1 MTSGRRMQW
10 VCGAATVWSIACL
23 CGGAAVLGDPLP
35 EVHASRSGSPE
46 AQDVARPA
54 RPGDQ
59 VQESSKLH
67 PALLRRFGKTDA
79 NRVVKA
85 WVLFT
90 DKRIATDEEYRTAIR
105 DVAAKYNR
113 RAIQRRRNR
122 RTRVGLFDEQ
132 DLPVAQ
138 AYLDSVAATGAQL
151 RVVSTWLNGVS
162 VLGTRDQLQ
171 RIARLPE
178 VRIVQ
183 PVRRGRKIL
192 PVKVEPAALDA
203 DRNSG
208 TGSVASAISYGRS
221 LAQIDQMN
229 LIALH
234 DQGFTGAG
242 VVIGVLDT
250 GFERSH
256 DAFNEPTH
264 PLNVIAEWDF
274 VDGDP
279 DTSIEPGDPS
289 GQHNHGTWILG
300 TLGAYLPGELVG
312 AAFDASFILCK
323 TEDTTGE
330 YPAEEDN
337 YVGGLEFI
345 EANGGDVAT
354 SSLGYIDWYIQAD
367 LDGLTA
373 VTTVAVNIATANG
386 LICLNAAGNGGH
398 DSNAATSHLIAPAD
412 ALQVLTC
419 GAVTSTGTIAS
430 FSSDGPTADG
440 RVKPEL
446 LARGVSTQTVS
457 SSSSTNYS
465 SVSGTSLSTPLLAG
479 AVACIVQAHPTWTV
493 DAMRT
498 QLFETASYYAVFGTF
513 EPTYVLGYGIIDAA
527 AASLPPDC
535 NENGI
540 DDAVDIAGEVSPDT
554 NGNGVPD
561 ECECPAP
568 EPPATEQPHVKKI
581 RYLSIVPGNPGLTT
595 ALRVTPTSL
604 VFPYNSLAGENLW
617 VGSPFEV
624 TENSGRGRPEEAPG
638 YPTAWIA
645 TLQCEPYYTDWS
657 AYPTVQVT
665 GNWLLPG
672 STYDVQAVDVA
683 CRADLEVV
691 FSNALTIASSRWGDL
706 VGNCETVP
714 CTAPDGG
721 IAVTTDVTA
730 VLNKFKN
737 LVGAPIKAR
746 SDLDPATPDQ
756 RINISDVT
764 FCLGAF
770 RGEVYEMAAPEP
782 CP

>member
-1 MTSGRRMQW
+1 MASDRQRRW
-10 VCGAATVWSIACL
+10 GCGAAMAWSIACL
-23 CGGAAVLGDPLP
+23 CGGGAVLGDPLP
-35 EVHASRSGSPE
+35 DVHVSRSESPE
-46 AQDVARPA
+46 AQDMTGVALS
-54 RPGDQ
+54 GDH
-59 VQESSKLH
+59 VKAASKLH
-67 PALLRRFGKTDA
+67 PALVRRLGRTDA
-79 NRVVKA
+79 DRVVKA

-90 DKRIATDEEYRTAIR
+90 DKGIATDEEYRAAIR

-122 RTRVGLFDEQ
+122 RTRAGLFDEQ

-138 AYLDSVAATGAQL
+138 AYLESVAATGVQM
-151 RVVSTWLNGVS
+151 RVVSVWLNAVS
-162 VLGTRDQLQ
+162 VLGTRDQLE
-171 RIARLPE
+171 RIAQLPE

-192 PVKVEPAALDA
+192 PVKVEPVALESIQNN
-203 DRNSG
+203 R
-208 TGSVASAISYGRS
+208 TGSVAGGVSYGLS
-221 LAQIDQMN
+221 LAQLDQMN

-264 PLNVIAEWDF
+264 TLDVIAEWDF

-279 DTSIEPGDPS
+279 DTSIEPGDAS

-300 TLGAYLPGELVG
+300 TLGAYKPGELVG

-345 EANGGDVAT
+345 EANGGDIAT

-367 LDGLTA
+367 LDGMTA
-373 VTTVAVNIATANG
+373 VTTLAVNTATANG

-398 DSNAATSHLIAPAD
+398 DADPTTSHLIAPAD

-457 SSSSTNYS
+457 SSNPTAYS

-479 AVACIVQAHPTWTV
+479 AVACILQAHPSWTV
-493 DAMRT
+493 DSMRT

-540 DDAVDIAGEVSPDT
+540 DDAEDIASELSPDANS
-554 NGNGVPD
+554 NGIPD

-595 ALRVTPTSL
+595 ALRVTPASL
-604 VFPYNSLAGENLW
+604 LFPYNSLAGEHLW
-617 VGSPFEV
+617 VGPPFEI
-624 TENSGRGRPEEAPG
+624 TENSGRDRPEEAPG

-645 TLQCEPYYTDWS
+645 TLQCEPHYTDWS
-657 AYPTVQVT
+657 VYGTVHVT
-665 GNWLLPG
+665 SNWILPSG
-672 STYDVQAVDVA
+672 TYDVQAVDVA
-683 CRADLEVV
+683 CRANLEVT
-691 FSNALTIASSRWGDL
+691 FSSPLTLATSRWGDL
-706 VGNCETVP
+706 VGNCETAP
-714 CTAPDGG
+714 CSPPDGG
-721 IAVTTDVTA
+721 IAITTDVTA

-737 LVGAPIKAR
+737 IEGAPIKAR